1 MSIEE
6 AGLGVE
12 FQSGDAFYDHILNDL
27 FLPAVAD
34 TVITPNTL
42 LERLPRDRERVEGK
56 NVVFP
61 IHIGRNIGVNAIAAG
76 GDLPDPGQQDYDNYS
91 FPVRHLYGRVKFDG
105 ITADASR
112 TQMAAWLKSMESE
125 VKGLGIDMSRYKQR
139 SYHLDGSGVLGE
151 TESWTGALTT
161 VPLQIVSIWPES
173 TAAQCPELNAAKYLK
188 VGMRIAFVS
197 ATAVGG
203 NSVGDLGDIRTITA
217 VDRTLGAET
226 ITIASSTN
234 GGLNAGNDYFIVLI
248 SNDDAGAVIGDSSYN
263 VDPMGIMGIVDDGNP
278 NPGNLQNIDAT
289 VAANEWHRAT
299 VLTAAADRA
308 LTLALMDEAFTTAM
322 ETGDAAPTALITS
335 FGITRRYAA
344 LLLADRRYVGTTE
357 YDGGYKA
364 LDYNGAPVIA
374 DRDSVNNR
382 IYFLHEPDL
391 RIYVLSDPQWMSKDG
406 SIYHRIENKDAYQA
420 TMYCRETMGTDVRD
434 KHVLLA
440 AISEVL

>member
-6 AGLGVE
+6 SGHGVE
-12 FQSGDAFYDHILNDL
+12 FASGDAFYDHILNDL

-91 FPVRHLYGRVKFDG
+91 FPVRHVYGRVKFDG
-105 ITADASR
+105 ITADASK
-112 TQMAAWLKSMESE
+112 TQMAAWLKAIESE
-125 VKGLGIDMSRYKQR
+125 VRGLGIDMSRYKQR
-139 SYHLDGSGVLGE
+139 SCHLDGSGILGE
-151 TESWTGALTT
+151 TETWAGALTI
-161 VPLQIVSIWPES
+161 VPLQLASHWPES
-173 TAAQCPELNAAKYLK
+173 TLAQCPELNAAKYLR

-197 ATAVGG
+197 STAVGQ
-203 NSVGDLGDIRTITA
+203 SVGDLGDIRTITA
-217 VDRTLGAET
+217 VDRTLGSET
-226 ITIASSTN
+226 ITIASSTH
-234 GGLNAGNDYFIVLI
+234 GGGATGNDWFIVPI
-248 SNDDAGAVIGDSSYN
+248 SNNDAGAVIGDSAYN

-299 VLTAAADRA
+299 VQTAAADRA
-308 LTLALMDEAFTTAM
+308 LTLAIMDEAFTTAM
-322 ETGDAAPTALITS
+322 ETGDAAPTALMTS

-374 DRDSVNNR
+374 DRDSLNNR

-391 RIYVLSDPQWMSKDG
+391 RIYVLSDPQWMNKDG

-420 TMYCRETMGTDVRD
+420 TLYCRETMGTDVRD

>member
-6 AGLGVE
+6 SGHGVE
-12 FQSGDAFYDHILNDL
+12 FASGDAFYDHILNDL

-91 FPVRHLYGRVKFDG
+91 FPVRHVYGRVKFDG
-105 ITADASR
+105 ITADASK
-112 TQMAAWLKSMESE
+112 TQMAAWLKAIESE
-125 VKGLGIDMSRYKQR
+125 VRGLGIDMSRYKQR
-139 SYHLDGSGVLGE
+139 SCHLDGSGILGE
-151 TESWTGALTT
+151 TETWAGALTI
-161 VPLQIVSIWPES
+161 VPLQLASHWPES
-173 TAAQCPELNAAKYLK
+173 TLAQCPELNAAKYLR

-197 ATAVGG
+197 STAVGQ
-203 NSVGDLGDIRTITA
+203 SVGDLGDIRTITA
-217 VDRTLGAET
+217 VDRTLGSET
-226 ITIASSTN
+226 ITIASSTH
-234 GGLNAGNDYFIVLI
+234 GGGATGNDWFIVPI
-248 SNDDAGAVIGDSSYN
+248 SNNDAGAVIGDSAYN

-299 VLTAAADRA
+299 VQTAAADRA

-322 ETGDAAPTALITS
+322 ETGDAAPTALMTS

-374 DRDSVNNR
+374 DRDSLNNR

-391 RIYVLSDPQWMSKDG
+391 RIYVLSDPQWMNKDG

-420 TMYCRETMGTDVRD
+420 TLYCRETMGTDVRD